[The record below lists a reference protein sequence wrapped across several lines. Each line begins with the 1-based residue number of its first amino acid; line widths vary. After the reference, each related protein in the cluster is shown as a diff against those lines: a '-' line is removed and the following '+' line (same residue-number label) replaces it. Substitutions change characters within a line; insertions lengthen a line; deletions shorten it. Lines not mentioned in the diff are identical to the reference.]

1 MVFSPCNE
9 TEKKYVVQV
18 FPDTYFREV
27 NAKAR
32 DIFNDWSKS
41 KIPRFDAKV
50 AEKAREVLSCYPD
63 FSQQQAYRIA
73 YQELWSDELY
83 EKTLEYARD
92 LRDKDP
98 RYEYVRDKLGEE
110 ELSFKSTVSTAKV
123 RIDTSLQRVANARF
137 NQSSVDRAIAAFRNI
152 FSSS

>member
-1 MVFSPCNE
+1 MVFPPCNE
-9 TEKKYVVQV
+9 TEKMYVVQV
-18 FPDTYFREV
+18 FPDTFYREV

-32 DIFNDWSKS
+32 DIFKDWSKS
-41 KIPRFDAKV
+41 KIPQFDAKV
-50 AEKAREVLSCYPD
+50 TEKAREILSRYPD

-73 YQELWSDELY
+73 YQKLWSDELY

-110 ELSFKSTVSTAKV
+110 GLSFKSTSNSV
-123 RIDTSLQRVANARF
+123 RGELYMLLQSAANAKF
-137 NQSSVDRAIAAFRNI
+137 NQSSVDKAVAAFRNI